1 MEMFNSQFLVE
12 QFSVMIS
19 VLELRVLQCAVHVRS
34 FALCLI
40 LQSQEDHEPHD
51 ENVGEPKR

>member
-1 MEMFNSQFLVE
+1 MS
-12 QFSVMIS
+12 S
-19 VLELRVLQCAVHVRS
+19 VLELRLLQCAVHVRS